1 MKEFRGFW
9 ISGAKIPSAFELF
22 FPSPRMGRGRERAPP
37 EGCPFPQ
44 RGEGGQG
51 EGSFWGWCARG
62 VGIEK
67 ALAVRRGLRSI
78 HYSKKS
84 IRVDFVVE
92 TPELESDRGQTSG
105 RDGDFARAI
114 DGKSP
119 MEWTSSASALRA
131 EDGGNSPGSD
141 VGCRRGTT
149 SRMGTEAFNRERER
163 PNDPEPL
170 SLSTPVGGFEIGGA
184 FKNLKTIPLDFPNV
198 AHSYW
203 DNFRLTGEYYIKPTR
218 LTL

>member
-1 MKEFRGFW
+1 M
-9 ISGAKIPSAFELF
+9 
-22 FPSPRMGRGRERAPP
+22 
-37 EGCPFPQ
+37 
-44 RGEGGQG
+44 
-51 EGSFWGWCARG
+51 
-62 VGIEK
+62 
-67 ALAVRRGLRSI
+67 
-78 HYSKKS
+78 
-84 IRVDFVVE
+84 DFVVE

-149 SRMGTEAFNRERER
+149 FRMGMEAFNQEKER
-163 PNDPEPL
+163 PNDRKPL
-170 SLSTPVGGFEIGGA
+170 SLLTPVGGFSNGGD

-218 LTL
+218 LTQ